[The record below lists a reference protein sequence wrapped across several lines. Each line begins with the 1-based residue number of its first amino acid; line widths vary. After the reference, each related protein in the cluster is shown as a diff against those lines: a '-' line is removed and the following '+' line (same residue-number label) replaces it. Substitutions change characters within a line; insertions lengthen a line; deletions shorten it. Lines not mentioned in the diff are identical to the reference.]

1 MTEGREKGILEFFR
15 PSTCVPSWSN
25 DLAACL
31 TGAERITMVPI
42 YSWNTPEVKSYLDRI
57 GSRGSE
63 IPAEVEQ
70 LVQQILREVRTQGD
84 AALRKFT
91 KEFDGIELGDLRID
105 PQEIHSLASQVDS
118 GIRDVVRLAKKNI
131 HRFHEFQLE
140 KSWEFEAEEGVW
152 LGQRIQ
158 PLQSV
163 GLYVPGGTAAYPSTL
178 LMNAIPAQIAG
189 VPRIVVVTPYQQFK
203 KNPIIAAVLEELNLT
218 EVYGVGGAQ
227 AVAALAFGTATI
239 PRVDKIVG
247 PGNLYVATAKRHVF
261 GVVDIDMIA
270 GPSEVVV
277 VADESVD
284 PDFVAAD
291 LMAQA
296 EHDENACAIALTL
309 SRDLATSIRDSLARQ
324 IKDLSRE
331 KVIRKSLENYG
342 AIIIATT
349 RDEAAEAVNAIAPEH
364 LELLLQDPEPLAD
377 KIHSAGAIFFGPY
390 SCEPV
395 GDYFAGPNHVLPT
408 SGTARFASPL
418 GVYDFLKR
426 TSLIRYSQSALQK
439 NRAYIETLAL
449 SEHLDAHAQSVRVRF
464 K

>member
-1 MTEGREKGILEFFR
+1 
-15 PSTCVPSWSN
+15 
-25 DLAACL
+25 
-31 TGAERITMVPI
+31 MVPI
-42 YSWNTPEVKSYLDRI
+42 YSWNTLEAKSYLEKI
-57 GSRGSE
+57 SSRGSDL
-63 IPAEVEQ
+63 PLEVT
-70 LVQQILREVRTQGD
+70 LSVQHILREVRTQGD
-84 AALRKFT
+84 SAVRRFT
-91 KEFDGIELGDLRID
+91 REFDGIELESLRID
-105 PQEIHSLASQVDS
+105 PAEIRLLAAQVDS
-118 GIRDVVRLAKKNI
+118 GLRDVLRLAKTNI
-131 HRFHEFQLE
+131 RRFHEFQLE
-140 KSWEFEAEEGVW
+140 KSWQFEPEEGVR
-152 LGQRIQ
+152 LGQRIR

-163 GLYVPGGTAAYPSTL
+163 GLYVPGGTAAYPSTI

-189 VPRIVVVTPYQQFK
+189 VPRIVVVTPFQGFRQ
-203 KNPIIAAVLEELNLT
+203 NPIVAAVLEELNLG

-227 AVAALAFGTATI
+227 AIAALAFGTATI

-247 PGNLYVATAKRHVF
+247 PGNIYVTTAKRQVF

-270 GPSEVVV
+270 GPSEVVA

-296 EHDENACAIALTL
+296 EHDENACAVALTL
-309 SRDLATSIRDSLARQ
+309 SHSLATSIQNSLRCR
-324 IKDLSRE
+324 IKNLSRQH
-331 KVIRKSLENYG
+331 VIRKSLENNG
-342 AIIIATT
+342 AIIIGKTW
-349 RDEAAEAVNAIAPEH
+349 DEVAEVVNMIAPEH
-364 LELLLQDPEPLAD
+364 LELLLENPELLAD
-377 KIHSAGAIFFGPY
+377 KIHSAGAIFLGPY

-439 NRAYIETLAL
+439 HRAYIEALAL
-449 SEHLDAHAQSVRVRF
+449 AEHLDAHAHSVRVRF

>member
-1 MTEGREKGILEFFR
+1 MI
-15 PSTCVPSWSN
+15 
-25 DLAACL
+25 
-31 TGAERITMVPI
+31 PI
-42 YSWNTPEVKSYLDRI
+42 YSWNTSEAKSYLDRI
-57 GSRGSE
+57 CSRASE
-63 IPAEVEQ
+63 IPPEIDQ
-70 LVQQILREVRTQGD
+70 SVQRILREVRAQGD
-84 AALRKFT
+84 SALRKFT
-91 KEFDGIELGDLRID
+91 KEFDGIELENLRID
-105 PQEIHSLASQVDS
+105 PEEIRSLAAQVDP
-118 GIRDVVRLAKKNI
+118 GLRDILRLAKENI
-131 HRFHEFQLE
+131 RQFHQFQLE
-140 KSWEFEAEEGVW
+140 RSWEFEAEEGVR

-163 GLYVPGGTAAYPSTL
+163 GLYVPGGTAAYPSTV

-189 VPRIVVVTPYQQFK
+189 VSKIVVVTPYQQFRK
-203 KNPIIAAVLEELNLT
+203 SPIIAAVLEELNLT
-218 EVYGVGGAQ
+218 EIYGIGGAQ

-247 PGNLYVATAKRHVF
+247 PGNIYVATAKRQVF

-296 EHDENACAIALTL
+296 EHDEHACAIALTL
-309 SRDLATSIRDSLARQ
+309 SRDVATSIQSSLACQ
-324 IKDLSRE
+324 IKNLSRE
-331 KVIRKSLENYG
+331 KVIRRSLENYG
-342 AIIIATT
+342 SIIIATT
-349 RDEAAEAVNAIAPEH
+349 WDEVAEAINIIAPEH
-364 LELLLQDPEPLAD
+364 LELLLADPEPLAD

-408 SGTARFASPL
+408 SGTARFSSPL

-426 TSLIRYSQSALQK
+426 TNLIRYSQSALQK
-439 NRAYIETLAL
+439 NRAYIETFALA
-449 SEHLDAHAQSVRVRF
+449 EHLDAHALSVRVRF
-464 K
+464 KKR

>member
-1 MTEGREKGILEFFR
+1 ML
-15 PSTCVPSWSN
+15 
-25 DLAACL
+25 
-31 TGAERITMVPI
+31 PI
-42 YSWNTPEVKSYLDRI
+42 YSWNTPEAKSYLDKI
-57 GSRGSE
+57 CSRGSE
-63 IPAEVEQ
+63 IPPEIDQ
-70 LVQQILREVRTQGD
+70 SVQRILREVRTQGD
-84 AALRKFT
+84 SALRKFT
-91 KEFDGIELGDLRID
+91 KEFDGIELENLRID
-105 PQEIHSLASQVDS
+105 PGEIRSLAAQVDL
-118 GIRDVVRLAKKNI
+118 GLRDILRLAKENI
-131 HRFHEFQLE
+131 RRFHQFQLE
-140 KSWEFEAEEGVW
+140 RSWEFEAEEGVR

-163 GLYVPGGTAAYPSTL
+163 GLYVPGGTAAYPSTV

-189 VPRIVVVTPYQQFK
+189 VPRIVVVTPYQQFRK
-203 KNPIIAAVLEELNLT
+203 SPIIAAVLEELDLT
-218 EVYGVGGAQ
+218 EVYGIGGAQ

-247 PGNLYVATAKRHVF
+247 PGNIYVATAKRQVF

-277 VADESVD
+277 VADQSVD

-296 EHDENACAIALTL
+296 EHDGNACAIALTL
-309 SRDLATSIRDSLARQ
+309 SHDLATSIQSSLACQ
-324 IKDLSRE
+324 IKNLSRE
-331 KVIRKSLENYG
+331 RVIRRSLENYG

-349 RDEAAEAVNAIAPEH
+349 WDEVAEAINTIAPEH
-364 LELLLQDPEPLAD
+364 LELLLENPEALAD

-426 TSLIRYSQSALQK
+426 TSLIRYSQSALQR
-439 NRAYIETLAL
+439 NRTFIETLAL
-449 SEHLDAHAQSVRVRF
+449 AEHLDAHAQSVRVRF
-464 K
+464 KKR